1 VVKYYRAWQEHRH
14 FYAQMELCECGSFG
28 GCLSRLDRANGVLVD
43 EVDVWRMAA
52 QVAAGLAHVH
62 AYGILHLVSSFFI
75 SVWAIRLDD

>member
-1 VVKYYRAWQEHRH
+1 
-14 FYAQMELCECGSFG
+14 
-28 GCLSRLDRANGVLVD
+28 VLVD